1 MLMAMRVLLATAV
14 ALLVLNFADE
24 HFYGGVFTDRRLMA
38 EPAALPTASPFSNLR

>member
-24 HFYGGVFTDRRLMA
+24 HFYGGVCTQ
-38 EPAALPTASPFSNLR
+38 ALLQMISQMRHSIGV